1 MVYGSYLIMLHKS
14 LKYYAL
20 TLPEHMILLPVFRE
34 VRVTRYLVLFVCFVD
49 CCLAF
54 CTFFFWPLC
63 CLFFFDTR
71 IAITTLVSSNSSYT
85 TACSLYKYVVQRH
98 SLLSTDIFNT
108 KHFAII
114 LLPIKAWTKRVL
126 ICSFKTNYVKSES
139 QLLSL
144 FLLNKIFNIRSRTLI
159 YLVISCRKIVY
170 KSPTSHVNLNKI
182 VCDIEILWICKTW
195 VWRLRVFVI

>member
-1 MVYGSYLIMLHKS
+1 MSRIPMSNG
-14 LKYYAL
+14 
-20 TLPEHMILLPVFRE
+20 VFLQWIKTSCPSGTGTFHLRC
-34 VRVTRYLVLFVCFVD
+34 LV
-49 CCLAF
+49 F
-54 CTFFFWPLC
+54 CTLFFWPLC
-63 CLFFFDTR
+63 CLFFFDIR

-144 FLLNKIFNIRSRTLI
+144 FLLNKIFNIRLRTLI
-159 YLVISCRKIVY
+159 YLVIAYLGFRLSIKLY
-170 KSPTSHVNLNKI
+170 LNDKNS
-182 VCDIEILWICKTW
+182 
-195 VWRLRVFVI
+195 